1 MRRVQCGLKD
11 VILPS
16 KWEALL
22 NNLGH
27 TCRKMKKYEEALNYH
42 QQVKKKYPY
51 IIFLKSLFF
60 LAYKNK
66 KFYYKNI

>member
-42 QQVKKKYPY
+42 QQVEKRKY
-51 IIFLKSLFF
+51 IHTSILLIENFITKIC
-60 LAYKNK
+60 K
-66 KFYYKNI
+66 

>member
-42 QQVKKKYPY
+42 QQVE
-51 IIFLKSLFF
+51 
-60 LAYKNK
+60 
-66 KFYYKNI
+66 KNIYIH

>member
-1 MRRVQCGLKD
+1 MRRIQGGLKD

-27 TCRKMKKYEEALNYH
+27 TCRKMKKYGEALEYH
-42 QQVKKKYPY
+42 QQVKKFEFK
-51 IIFLKSLFF
+51 
-60 LAYKNK
+60 
-66 KFYYKNI
+66 

>member
-1 MRRVQCGLKD
+1 MKRIQGGLKD

-27 TCRKMKKYEEALNYH
+27 TCRKMKKYEEALEYH
-42 QQVKKKYPY
+42 EQVKNFQGFSR
-51 IIFLKSLFF
+51 IF
-60 LAYKNK
+60 KN
-66 KFYYKNI
+66 FYVSVVC